1 MDAFYNDPL
10 GSMTRG
16 LSAANQ
22 AIKTNV
28 GAAAEKIKTNE
39 QLKENLKYAKERTMT
54 GASAASEYAGHAA
67 AKAKTNANALYAQNY
82 HG

>member
-10 GSMTRG
+10 GLMSRG

-22 AIKTNV
+22 AIKTIV
-28 GAAAEKIKTNE
+28 GAAAEKIKNNE
-39 QLKENLKYAKERTMT
+39 QLKENLKYAKERTIT
-54 GASAASEYAGHAA
+54 GMSATGQYAGEVAG
-67 AKAKTNANALYAQNY
+67 KAKSNANTLYAKNY

>member
-28 GAAAEKIKTNE
+28 GAAAEKIKNNE
-39 QLKENLKYAKERTMT
+39 QLKENLKYAKDKTIA
-54 GASAASEYAGHAA
+54 GASA
-67 AKAKTNANALYAQNY
+67 TT
-82 HG
+82 